1 MGTPLTPVPQKLRW
15 KIWSLM
21 AMGYMLTTRPAR
33 ATQQD
38 LKEIKTELK
47 KRWLGGESIADL
59 TEDLSSVPSTHMA
72 APSCLFQ
79 AHMSYS
85 TGSAALLCLPLA
97 PCTQWCTATH
107 CKQSTYTHKIKV
119 NKS

>member
-1 MGTPLTPVPQKLRW
+1 
-15 KIWSLM
+15 
-21 AMGYMLTTRPAR
+21 MGYMLTTRPAR

-79 AHMSYS
+79 AHVSYS
-85 TGSAALLCLPLA
+85 TGSAALLCLPLHRVHSGAQLLIASKA
-97 PCTQWCTATH
+97 PIH
-107 CKQSTYTHKIKV
+107 IK
-119 NKS
+119 